1 MSITTEENIR
11 TETLLAIAKE
21 MMLAART
28 APKARGIDNLEIA
41 FAESQSIEMISQKMK
56 ELGTEI
62 GLPGFLRD
70 AENILQSTVMILIG
84 TRIKTAGLKLCGH
97 CGFKNCEEK
106 EKHPDVPCSFNTG
119 DLGIAIGS
127 AVGVAMDHRVDN
139 RVMYSVG
146 HAVRELGLMG
156 KEVKI
161 VYGIPLSASAKNP
174 FFDRE
179 KK

>member
-11 TETLLAIAKE
+11 TETLINIAKE

-41 FAESQSIEMISQKMK
+41 LAESQSIEMISQQMK
-56 ELGTEI
+56 EI
-62 GLPGFLRD
+62 GAKYDLPNFLRD

-84 TRIKTAGLKLCGH
+84 TKISTLGLKKCGH

-127 AVGVAMDHRVDN
+127 AVSLAMDHRIDN
-139 RVMYSVG
+139 RVMNSVG

-156 KEVKI
+156 KDVKI
-161 VYGIPLSASAKNP
+161 VYGIPLSSSAKNP
-174 FFDRE
+174 FFDR
-179 KK
+179 K